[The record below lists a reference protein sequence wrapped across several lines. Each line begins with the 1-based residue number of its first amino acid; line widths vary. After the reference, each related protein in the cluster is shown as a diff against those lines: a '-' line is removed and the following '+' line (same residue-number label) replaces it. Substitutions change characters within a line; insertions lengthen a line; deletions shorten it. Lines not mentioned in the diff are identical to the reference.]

1 MNRSTSVENLAQYI
15 FKSDKKTEKLD
26 IFNTEKGYSNCKC
39 FENSNLTLFNGKK
52 KSAETAVS
60 MHVKTGIFTMYV

>member
-1 MNRSTSVENLAQYI
+1 M
-15 FKSDKKTEKLD
+15 LD
-26 IFNTEKGYSNCKC
+26 VFNTEKGYSNCKC